1 MPTSDPAAELEA
13 TIARVAR
20 DFAGDQTIRPSFE
33 ASPKPEMGDYSSNA
47 AMLMAK
53 SLGRPP
59 REIAAELAKKIEAEL
74 EGQVE
79 KVEVAGPGFINLFL
93 GDGWYRHCLLYT
105 SQSPRDR
112 TRHRMPSSA

>member
-59 REIAAELAKKIEAEL
+59 RDIAAELATKTDARVGAGARL
-74 EGQVE
+74 GEGLD
-79 KVEVAGPGFINLFL
+79 GL
-93 GDGWYRHCLLYT
+93 GDGTGADVAEARK
-105 SQSPRDR
+105 
-112 TRHRMPSSA
+112 HRVTPSSRARKGARRASAA